1 MSYTLKG
8 IYQMSDDE
16 KLYEITKHINN
27 VNSQQKHL
35 NVYTKDEISSIF
47 ADGVLDRV
55 YYLID
60 WPKFEV
66 CLFGNCETLIMG
78 AIESDQIKYIP
89 NGHFIYLYNVRRV
102 NSNIWNLRYLTTDR
116 LTDELLSYIRN
127 EKIKE
132 ILQ

>member
-1 MSYTLKG
+1 
-8 IYQMSDDE
+8 MSDDE
-16 KLYEITKHINN
+16 KLYEITKHINY
-27 VNSQQKHL
+27 VNKITNQSTGQSHSD
-35 NVYTKDEISSIF
+35 YTKDEISGIF

-60 WPKFEV
+60 SPKFEV

-78 AIESDQIKYIP
+78 ASESDQIKYIP
-89 NGHFIYLYNVRRV
+89 NDHFIYLYNVRRV
-102 NSNIWNLRYLTTDR
+102 NSNIWNLRYLTTNR

-132 ILQ
+132 IIE